1 MDRLLGMLGMSFFAP
16 IGAYAILPNMA
27 SAGLAQAAQSAA
39 PVGLIP
45 RLWQRGQGFLSRLW
59 QALKLWVHKPGV
71 LLRAEVFNLL
81 HLACMFGCMYTLLHA
96 TGETINYWLIAGLW
110 SFVYFITLVP
120 ITVNGF
126 GLQEVSITFI
136 FVKFGGVSDADALLF
151 ALAFRLLMMLLSLP
165 GALFVGDLAERA
177 IQSPLETANDQT

>member
-1 MDRLLGMLGMSFFAP
+1 
-16 IGAYAILPNMA
+16 
-27 SAGLAQAAQSAA
+27 
-39 PVGLIP
+39 
-45 RLWQRGQGFLSRLW
+45 
-59 QALKLWVHKPGV
+59 
-71 LLRAEVFNLL
+71 
-81 HLACMFGCMYTLLHA
+81 MFGCMYTLLHA